1 MMQSNSFHNF
11 NSTLRYIT
19 EDTSNYFDYDVNTSN
34 SDSYYVILCEDE
46 DLQQFGATFT
56 VVFYVL
62 VFILATIGNI
72 LLLWIMLRYEKLK
85 TITDIFIVNL
95 AISDL
100 LFAASLP
107 FWAKDHV
114 SGWVF
119 GNAMCKLLSGVFF
132 VGYYSGIMFLTL
144 MTADRYFAVVHAV
157 YASRSRKTCYAVTA
171 SLVVWAISL
180 SASVP
185 EFIYS
190 TEITWDQTKFCEANY
205 PEDSE
210 HIWLLFGYYQ
220 QIILFFLIP
229 LVVIVY
235 CYYKIMNT
243 VLRCKARKKYKAVK
257 VILCIVV
264 IFFLCWAPY
273 NMVIF
278 LVSLKQLNVSPFT
291 TCEMS
296 KHIDY
301 AYFISRNLAYF
312 HCCLNPVFYAFVG
325 TKFKMYLVQCLGK
338 LFPCIKVSKQ
348 VSRST
353 TANHSSSQTW
363 FDGELVVKSC
373 LER

>member
-1 MMQSNSFHNF
+1 M
-11 NSTLRYIT
+11 TTALPT
-19 EDTSNYFDYDVNTSN
+19 EDYYNYDNYNYNYSY
-34 SDSYYVILCEDE
+34 SDEDFVVLCENYDSNM
-46 DLQQFGATFT
+46 FGATLT
-56 VVFYVL
+56 VTLYSL
-62 VFILATIGNI
+62 IFILSVVGNS
-72 LLLWIMLRYEKLK
+72 LVLWIMLRYEKLK

-157 YASRSRKTCYAVTA
+157 YAARSRKTCYAVTA

-190 TEITWDQTKFCEANY
+190 TEITWDQTKFCMANY

-325 TKFKMYLVQCLGK
+325 TNFRIHLNKLLRN
-338 LFPCIKVSKQ
+338 LFPCMRTQNLWIYKV
-348 VSRST
+348 RSL
-353 TANHSSSQTW
+353 NRSSSHEYSEAFVMNTSI
-363 FDGELVVKSC
+363 L
-373 LER
+373 

>member
-1 MMQSNSFHNF
+1 MQSNSFHNF

-190 TEITWDQTKFCEANY
+190 TEITWDQTKFCMANY

-235 CYYKIMNT
+235 CYYKIMNI

-257 VILCIVV
+257 VILCIV
-264 IFFLCWAPY
+264 
-273 NMVIF
+273 
-278 LVSLKQLNVSPFT
+278 
-291 TCEMS
+291 MS

>member
-1 MMQSNSFHNF
+1 MFGV
-11 NSTLRYIT
+11 TL
-19 EDTSNYFDYDVNTSN
+19 
-34 SDSYYVILCEDE
+34 
-46 DLQQFGATFT
+46 T
-56 VVFYVL
+56 VTLYSL
-62 VFILATIGNI
+62 IFILSVVGNS
-72 LLLWIMLRYEKLK
+72 LVLWIMLRYEKLK

-107 FWAKDHV
+107 FWAKDRV

-119 GNAMCKLLSGVFF
+119 GNVMCKLLSGVFF
-132 VGYYSGIMFLTL
+132 VGYYNGIMFLTL

-157 YASRSRKTCYAVTA
+157 YAARSRKTCYAVTA

-190 TEITWDQTKFCEANY
+190 TEITWVQTKFCEANY

-235 CYYKIMNT
+235 CCYKIMNT

-257 VILCIVV
+257 VILCIV

-278 LVSLKQLNVSPFT
+278 LVSLKQLDVSLFT
-291 TCEMS
+291 TCETS

-301 AYFISRNLAYF
+301 AYFISRNVAYF
-312 HCCLNPVFYAFVG
+312 HCCLNPVFYAFVH
-325 TKFKMYLVQCLGK
+325 TKLKMYLAQCLGK
-338 LFPCIKVSKQ
+338 CIKFSKQ
-348 VSRST
+348 VPRCK
-353 TANHSSSQTW
+353 TANCSGSQSW
-363 FDGELVVKSC
+363 FDGELVVSRKVIK
-373 LER
+373 